1 MLKFTLVS
9 DDHVMMVAMRMMKV
23 MIFTYVNEMAMI
35 MVMNKMVIMVIITA
49 VGDDHH
55 RALLFDDIS

>member
-1 MLKFTLVS
+1 MLKFTLVN
-9 DDHVMMVAMRMMKV
+9 DDFVMMVAMMMKV

-49 VGDDHH
+49 IGDDHH
-55 RALLFDDIS
+55 

>member
-35 MVMNKMVIMVIITA
+35 MFMNKMVLMVIITA
-49 VGDDHH
+49 DDDH
-55 RALLFDDIS
+55 

>member
-49 VGDDHH
+49 DGDDHH

>member
-1 MLKFTLVS
+1 
-9 DDHVMMVAMRMMKV
+9 MMVAMRMMKV
-23 MIFTYVNEMAMI
+23 MIFTYVNEMAM
-35 MVMNKMVIMVIITA
+35 NKMVVMVIITA

>member
-1 MLKFTLVS
+1 MLKFTLVN
-9 DDHVMMVAMRMMKV
+9 DDFVMMVAMMMMKV

-49 VGDDHH
+49 IGDDHH
-55 RALLFDDIS
+55 